1 MSDTPEDPL
10 PVSAGQ
16 PGSAARARDP
26 GRPASRAEA
35 TGRTPARHRIGIR
48 ELRQH
53 ASVYV
58 DLAEKGYTVDITNRG
73 RLVAQ
78 LVPVREPGSPLER
91 LIAAGIVKLALTE
104 PESAALAH
112 WLAERAG
119 QPLVSSALYRAEVPR
134 AVWQAEPGALPR
146 SYKVIKRIAR
156 VALSADVLDNSATL
170 PPQELSPAQ
179 AIHLASA
186 LAMKRDLT
194 AFVSYDQSL
203 LAAARNAGLPVAS
216 PGAP

>member
-1 MSDTPEDPL
+1 MSDTPEAERDDPL

-16 PGSAARARDP
+16 AKGRGTEGGRAARTREP

-35 TGRTPARHRIGIR
+35 TQRTSARHRIGIR

-91 LIAAGIVKLALTE
+91 LIAAGIIE
-104 PESAALAH
+104 P
-112 WLAERAG
+112 AE
-119 QPLVSSALYRAEVPR
+119 
-134 AVWQAEPGALPR
+134 EPGGVGDIEP
-146 SYKVIKRIAR
+146 Y
-156 VALSADVLDNSATL
+156 
-170 PPQELSPAQ
+170 PAQ
-179 AIHLASA
+179 AAPRPAASGA
-186 LAMKRDLT
+186 VGQGR
-194 AFVSYDQSL
+194 
-203 LAAARNAGLPVAS
+203 
-216 PGAP
+216 PGDRR

>member
-1 MSDTPEDPL
+1 MSDAPEDERDPR

-16 PGSAARARDP
+16 RGRGAGAGSRAAARTREP

-35 TGRTPARHRIGIR
+35 AGRGGSRHRIGIR

-91 LIAAGIVKLALTE
+91 LIAAGIIE
-104 PESAALAH
+104 PAEESGGVGDIEPYPAPAARRATAGPSAAGPPA
-112 WLAERAG
+112 ASEAG
-119 QPLVSSALYRAEVPR
+119 GRGRGRPEDRR
-134 AVWQAEPGALPR
+134 
-146 SYKVIKRIAR
+146 
-156 VALSADVLDNSATL
+156 
-170 PPQELSPAQ
+170 
-179 AIHLASA
+179 
-186 LAMKRDLT
+186 
-194 AFVSYDQSL
+194 
-203 LAAARNAGLPVAS
+203 
-216 PGAP
+216 